1 MAIVVGFIAGFLIKE
16 HDGKP
21 GPGWGYMF
29 NEEYYY
35 ITVGYSFFIY
45 DKTGCLLPIMEAS
58 NEKQNFHWLLI
69 SGMAIL
75 VTIQIAFVSTV
86 YYAYGDDITE
96 PIIIL

>member
-1 MAIVVGFIAGFLIKE
+1 
-16 HDGKP
+16 
-21 GPGWGYMF
+21 MF